1 MFINLILFI
10 ITTQKT
16 KHINLINGINGI
28 NGIWYEVALKYR

>member
-10 ITTQKT
+10 IITQKT